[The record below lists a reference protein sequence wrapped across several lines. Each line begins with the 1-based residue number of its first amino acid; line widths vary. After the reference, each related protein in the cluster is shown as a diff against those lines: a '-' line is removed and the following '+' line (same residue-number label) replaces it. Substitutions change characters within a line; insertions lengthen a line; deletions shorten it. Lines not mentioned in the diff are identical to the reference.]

1 MKIETLDCHKRQC
14 LQTHRLHKQLAIEMP
29 WFFVPFAMAES
40 DLDELKTRH
49 RLLARLHDWQDDQSW
64 QEFFE
69 KYWRLI
75 YNLAVRAG
83 LRADEAVNA
92 ARKVRRVG
100 GARRALEKCGSA
112 PRTEHVCR
120 HGRVD

>member
-1 MKIETLDCHKRQC
+1 
-14 LQTHRLHKQLAIEMP
+14 
-29 WFFVPFAMAES
+29 MAES
-40 DLDELKTRH
+40 EFDELKTRH
-49 RLLARLHDWQDDQSW
+49 SLLARLHDWQDDQSW